1 MSNREHWLNRAV
13 EELTPLF
20 ENIGLLVPQVQVS
33 IGFTGCGK
41 NGRAIGEC
49 WPRTLAQDNVNH
61 IFISPTL
68 ETSFEVLEVL
78 THELIHA
85 IDDCK
90 HKHGKVFKNIA
101 KDIGLIGPMRA
112 TNAGSELSLELI
124 RIGKKLGDFPHRKLK
139 IPPRRISTH
148 VRPGGKCPKC
158 EYRVPMLKLYLQFG
172 APLCPIHK
180 VQMEEIGDWNK

>member
-1 MSNREHWLNRAV
+1 MKNRESWLIRAV
-13 EELTPLF
+13 RELTPLF
-20 ENIGLLVPQVQVS
+20 DSIGLSVPKVQVS
-33 IGFTGCGK
+33 VGFTSCGK

-49 WPRTLAQDNVNH
+49 WPRKLAEGSENQ

-68 ETSFEVLEVL
+68 ETPFEVLEVL

-101 KDIGLIGPMRA
+101 NDIGLIGPMRA
-112 TNAGSELSLELI
+112 TNAGPELSLELS
-124 RIGKKLGDFPHRKLK
+124 RIAKKLGDFPHGKLK